1 MDKCQVLHEAQE
13 LIRDPEHWWEG
24 ELSNGIEGIQ
34 SGTAWCALGAVS
46 KVCGIDG
53 YTYPDARQVLNSQYV
68 NPTAAEATY
77 LLDATAMEMYEGLTM
92 IGVNDGKGHAA
103 VMKVFDKTIEDNC
116 A

>member
-13 LIRDPEHWWEG
+13 LIRDPEHWWET
-24 ELSNGIEGIQ
+24 ELTNGMQGIQ

-53 YTYPDARQVLNSQYV
+53 WYYPDARRDGSQYM
-68 NPTAAEATY
+68 NPTAAEVAH
-77 LLDATAMEMYEGLTM
+77 LLDVTAMEMYEGSTM
-92 IGVNDGKGHAA
+92 IEVNDNNGHAA
-103 VMKVFDKTIEDNC
+103 VMKVFDKAIEDNC